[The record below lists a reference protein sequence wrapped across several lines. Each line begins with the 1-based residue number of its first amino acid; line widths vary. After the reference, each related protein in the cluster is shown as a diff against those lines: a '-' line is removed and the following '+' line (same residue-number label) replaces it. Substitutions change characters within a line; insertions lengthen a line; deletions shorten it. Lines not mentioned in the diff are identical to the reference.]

1 MNQSCVVEG
10 DEQWGHRLRSR
21 PLAAAGGPLSRSQV
35 TRWDQPIAHV
45 QGGAQ
50 RRKGWWD
57 PQDGDRAGRAGRRA
71 GGSML
76 ASTYT
81 YTNPLSPLPFLP

>member
-1 MNQSCVVEG
+1 MNQSCMVEG

-21 PLAAAGGPLSRSQV
+21 PLGAAGVSLSRSQV
-35 TRWDQPIAHV
+35 TRWDQPIADV
-45 QGGAQ
+45 QEGAQ

-57 PQDGDRAGRAGRRA
+57 PQDGDRAGREGRRE

-76 ASTYT
+76 AST